1 MTSNKSY
8 ISIVKSTGIL
18 GGVQFFTIL
27 VSIIKNKF
35 VAILLGPEG
44 VGLIGVLS
52 STTELVKNLITLGIP
67 QSAIRN
73 IAELHTQNNIQAISK
88 SAKTVKSIISFL
100 GLVGL
105 LLTIIIA
112 PVLSYLSFGNLE
124 YTSSFILLSIT
135 VLLTAVVA
143 GQNVILQG
151 TRKYVYLAKSAL
163 FGSLCGLILSIPL
176 YYAFG
181 ITGIVPSLIISSVVL
196 YLLSSYYIRKVKTVE
211 VSLNVKEVIKDAKS
225 MLPLG
230 LSMLVSSYITILASY
245 IIRAYLS
252 WTGGLNEVGL
262 FQAGFAIVEVY
273 FGMIFTAMSTDYYPR
288 LSGVANDDSK
298 IVEEANSQIEIAY
311 LMLVPLLIAFVL
323 CSSLGVQLL
332 YSDDFLVIEDYLAWA
347 SIGIYFKV
355 FSFSLGYILFAKQK
369 SKLFI
374 TTAIVFNTFFLLNN
388 IVSYNCWG
396 ITGLGISY
404 ATNFIF
410 HLIVL
415 FFMMRKLVAYKL
427 TGNILKIV
435 FVSAIL
441 FVASLLIFFYLDFGI
456 LYLVLGSFVFL
467 LSLVYSVRE
476 LDKRTSILKRLIRK

>member
-52 STTELVKNLITLGIP
+52 STIELVKNLVTLGLP

-73 IAELHTQNNIQAISK
+73 IAELHTQNNTLAISR

-100 GLVGL
+100 GLVGG

-112 PVLSYLSFGNLE
+112 PILSYLSFGNIE

-151 TRKYVYLAKSAL
+151 TRRYVYLAKSAF

-181 ITGIVPSLIISSVVL
+181 INGIVPSLIISSVVL
-196 YLLSSYYIRKVKTVE
+196 FLLSSYYIRKVETVK
-211 VSLNVKEVIKDAKS
+211 VNLNLKEVVRDAKT

-252 WTGGLNEVGL
+252 WAGGLNEVGL

-273 FGMIFTAMSTDYYPR
+273 FGMVFTAMSTDYYPR
-288 LSGVANDDSK
+288 LSGVANDDAK
-298 IVEEANSQIEIAY
+298 VVEEANSQIEIAY
-311 LMLVPLLIAFVL
+311 LMLLPLLILFVL

-332 YSDDFLVIEDYLAWA
+332 YSNDFLAIENYLAWA
-347 SIGIYFKV
+347 SIGIFFKV

-369 SKLFI
+369 SKLFM
-374 TTAIVFNTFFLLNN
+374 TTAIVLNAFFLLNN
-388 IVSYNCWG
+388 IISYNCWG

-404 ATNFIF
+404 ATNFAF
-410 HLIVL
+410 HLVVL
-415 FFMMRKLVAYKL
+415 FFMMRRLVAYKL
-427 TGNILKIV
+427 TNKILKIIAT
-435 FVSAIL
+435 SATL
-441 FVASLLIFFYLDFGI
+441 LVASLLIFFYLEFGI
-456 LYLVLGSFVFL
+456 LYLILGSFVFF
-467 LSLVYSVRE
+467 LSLIYSIKE
-476 LDKRTSILKRLIRK
+476 LDKRTGILKRLKRK